1 MQPEITM
8 PAKEFCAIHHDNGD
22 KELTRWMKNQSS
34 YKQPSQKYG
43 IKCPTMIRVTN
54 AIENLMK
61 VSVQTRLVIGV
72 RHPVLWFQSFY
83 NYR

>member
-1 MQPEITM
+1 MQSEITM
-8 PAKEFCAIHHDNGD
+8 PPYEFCKIHQENGD
-22 KELTRWMKNQSS
+22 KQLTHWMKNQSTHN
-34 YKQPSQKYG
+34 PPGQKYG

-61 VSVQTRLVIGV
+61 VSDKTRLVIGV